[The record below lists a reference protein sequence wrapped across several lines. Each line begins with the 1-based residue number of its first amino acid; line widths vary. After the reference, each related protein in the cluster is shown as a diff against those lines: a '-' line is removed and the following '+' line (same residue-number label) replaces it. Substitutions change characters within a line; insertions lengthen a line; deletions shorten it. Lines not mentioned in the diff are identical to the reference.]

1 MTLDSTSVR
10 TLRYTHTCR
19 QGTQAIADAR
29 GRAATTDVHHAA
41 KHTTDKDIDE
51 SSVYQESSAHPA
63 NSAPVQ
69 ARPWRLKAL
78 LLSSSAGAGDPTS
91 RGGSTRATAHHTSQR
106 AIDLC
111 YHWRVIGEPPQ
122 PPTTGG

>member
-1 MTLDSTSVR
+1 MTVPQYAHSDIR
-10 TLRYTHTCR
+10 TR
-19 QGTQAIADAR
+19 ADKAHKR
-29 GRAATTDVHHAA
+29 GRAATADVHHAA

-78 LLSSSAGAGDPTS
+78 LLSSSAGAGDSTS
-91 RGGSTRATAHHTSQR
+91 RGDSTRATARHTTQR

-111 YHWRVIGEPPQ
+111 YHWRVVGEPP
-122 PPTTGG
+122 PASYHEGTTGG